1 MEPIR
6 DPEGIEIEY
15 LNRTG
20 AIHGRK
26 VVEIGCGNGRLI
38 WRYAN
43 IAASVVGVDPDFE
56 RLTKALT
63 KRPDKVPTKCRR
75 SAENLGKPRQ
85 TSATVETWAAFAQ
98 TEAERLPFPDEAFES
113 AFLAWSL

>member
-1 MEPIR
+1 MEPVR

-43 IAASVVGVDPDFE
+43 HAASVVGVDPDSE
-56 RLTKALT
+56 RLSEAGTT
-63 KRPDKVPTKCRR
+63 RP
-75 SAENLGKPRQ
+75 E
-85 TSATVETWAAFAQ
+85 TVETWAAFAQ
-98 TEAERLPFPDEAFES
+98 ADAETLPFPGEAFEC
-113 AFLAWSL
+113 AILGWSL

>member
-1 MEPIR
+1 MDPIR
-6 DPEGIEIEY
+6 DPEGIEIEF

-20 AIHGRK
+20 AVHGRK

-43 IAASVVGVDPDFE
+43 LAASVVGVDPDSE
-56 RLTKALT
+56 RLAEALT
-63 KRPDKVPTKCRR
+63 TRPK
-75 SAENLGKPRQ
+75 
-85 TSATVETWAAFAQ
+85 TVETWAAFAQ
-98 TEAERLPFPDEAFES
+98 TEAEMLPFPDEAFET

>member
-1 MEPIR
+1 MRDDFMEPIR

-43 IAASVVGVDPDFE
+43 IAVSAVGVDPKSE
-56 RLTKALT
+56 RLAEALT
-63 KRPDKVPTKCRR
+63 TRPDKVPK
-75 SAENLGKPRQ
+75 
-85 TSATVETWAAFAQ
+85 TSATVQTWAAFAQ
-98 TEAERLPFPDEAFES
+98 AEAESLPFADEAFEC
-113 AFLAWSL
+113 AIFGWSL

>member
-43 IAASVVGVDPDFE
+43 IAASVVGVDPDSE
-56 RLTKALT
+56 RLTEALT
-63 KRPDKVPTKCRR
+63 KRP
-75 SAENLGKPRQ
+75 E
-85 TSATVETWAAFAQ
+85 TVETWAAFAQ
-98 TEAERLPFPDEAFES
+98 TEAETLPFPDEAFES